1 MHWNSQYTGTVSA
14 QGQSVYRESKY
25 TGTISA
31 LGQSVHGDSQYT
43 GKVLTFPVYTGTI
56 SARGQSVHRGSQCTI
71 SQQSF
76 VPQMN
81 PSSPA
86 CRSIRGRHTCHLKHV
101 CLDTS
106 VHNRQELLH
115 LAKILDTCND
125 SQYCLYIHRNEEAIM
140 MTCRVIAR
148 AREV

>member
-1 MHWNSQYTGTVSA
+1 MGTVSA
-14 QGQSVYRESKY
+14 QGLSLHWDNQCS
-25 TGTISA
+25 GTVIA
-31 LGQSVHGDSQYT
+31 QGQSAHEEDQYT
-43 GKVLTFPVYTGTI
+43 DNQYMEIVST
-56 SARGQSVHRGSQCTI
+56 RGQSLHRDSQCTI

-76 VPQMN
+76 VPQMK

-86 CRSIRGRHTCHLKHV
+86 CRSIRGKHICHIKHV

-125 SQYCLYIHRNEEAIM
+125 SHYCLYIHRNEEAIM